1 MIEIDHLVVE
11 ANFQLANPFRTLDR
25 NVLPLKSRDN
35 LRTSN
40 LILFIDGQPVET
52 IVLNAKLNPSD
63 LFRYGLLDS
72 KGHID
77 VIPRCLLLGHPLP
90 SGIPSRLA
98 IGLQEG
104 KQRGRSGSVENS
116 IQIIF
121 SMFSPERKVLFFRQ
135 FS

>member
-1 MIEIDHLVVE
+1 MIKIDHLVVE

-98 IGLQEG
+98 IGLQVG
-104 KQRGRSGSVENS
+104 
-116 IQIIF
+116 
-121 SMFSPERKVLFFRQ
+121 
-135 FS
+135 